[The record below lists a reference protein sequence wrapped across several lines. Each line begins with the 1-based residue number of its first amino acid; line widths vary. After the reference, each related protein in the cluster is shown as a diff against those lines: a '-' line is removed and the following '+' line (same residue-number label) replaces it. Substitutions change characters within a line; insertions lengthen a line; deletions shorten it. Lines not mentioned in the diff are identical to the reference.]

1 MESPTITLSHDW
13 PSSIYYH
20 GDTDRLLRM
29 KPFFDQ
35 EIKTNTLGSPPLLE
49 VLNRIKPDYWFS
61 AHLHVKFAAVFDH
74 NDGHM
79 GTGSAAGAVPG
90 ASNGGETKAN
100 PDEIAIGDEEEANP
114 DEIVI
119 GDDEEGNPN
128 KIDIGDEEEG
138 NPEEINI
145 EDDEE
150 ETTLLDPS
158 STRTQA
164 DSGEGSSKSNIVSAA
179 PETNPDEIDIGDEDF
194 DDPPTA
200 NEATEALKID
210 ESVDLV
216 EAVRKE
222 GDQGA
227 YTDLL
232 GEPSGSGSG
241 TNKGKAASSSG
252 TGTGRQTKFLA
263 LDKVIP
269 GRDFIQ
275 VCTIHLTL
283 NDADGSSWTY
293 LRHKLPSI
301 INHV

>member
-1 MESPTITLSHDW
+1 
-13 PSSIYYH
+13 
-20 GDTDRLLRM
+20 M

-74 NDGHM
+74 NDGHK
-79 GTGSAAGAVPG
+79 GTGSAAGAVTG

-100 PDEIAIGDEEEANP
+100 PDEIVIGDEEEANP

-119 GDDEEGNPN
+119 GDEEEGNPDE
-128 KIDIGDEEEG
+128 IDIGDEEEG

-145 EDDEE
+145 EDDVE
-150 ETTLLDPS
+150 ETILP
-158 STRTQA
+158 RPN
-164 DSGEGSSKSNIVSAA
+164 SGEGSSKSNVATAA

-200 NEATEALKID
+200 SEAKEALKID

-216 EAVRKE
+216 KAVRKE

-252 TGTGRQTKFLA
+252 SGTGRQTKFLA
-263 LDKVIP
+263 LDKVMP

-275 VCTIHLTL
+275 VRILSC
-283 NDADGSSWTY
+283 
-293 LRHKLPSI
+293 
-301 INHV
+301 

>member
-1 MESPTITLSHDW
+1 VESPTITLSHDW

-74 NDGHM
+74 NDGHL
-79 GTGSAAGAVPG
+79 GAGGAAESGAGS
-90 ASNGGETKAN
+90 SGEEKKAN
-100 PDEIAIGDEEEANP
+100 PDEIEIGDEEGNPDEIDIGDEEEINP
-114 DEIVI
+114 DEINI
-119 GDDEEGNPN
+119 EDD
-128 KIDIGDEEEG
+128 EEG

-145 EDDEE
+145 EDDDEE
-150 ETTLLDPS
+150 ETILLPQPN
-158 STRTQA
+158 T
-164 DSGEGSSKSNIVSAA
+164 GESSSKPNTAPAA

-200 NEATEALKID
+200 SEAKEALKID

-222 GDQGA
+222 GDHGA
-227 YTDLL
+227 YAEVL
-232 GEPSGSGSG
+232 GDASGSGSG
-241 TNKGKAASSSG
+241 TNKGKAAPSSG
-252 TGTGRQTKFLA
+252 AGTGRQTKFLA
-263 LDKVIP
+263 LDKVMP

-275 VCTIHLTL
+275 VSPLHF
-283 NDADGSSWTY
+283 
-293 LRHKLPSI
+293 SI
-301 INHV
+301 TRC

>member
-79 GTGSAAGAVPG
+79 GTGSAAGP
-90 ASNGGETKAN
+90 NGGEKQAN
-100 PDEIAIGDEEEANP
+100 PDEIVIGDEEEANP

-119 GDDEEGNPN
+119 GDDEEGNPDE
-128 KIDIGDEEEG
+128 IDIGDEEEG

-150 ETTLLDPS
+150 ETILLHPS
-158 STRTQA
+158 PTRTQA
-164 DSGEGSSKSNIVSAA
+164 DSGEGSSKSNVATAA

-200 NEATEALKID
+200 SEAKEALKID

-232 GEPSGSGSG
+232 GESSGSGSG
-241 TNKGKAASSSG
+241 TNKGKAASSNA
-252 TGTGRQTKFLA
+252 TGRQTKFLA
-263 LDKVIP
+263 LDKVMP

-275 VCTIHLTL
+275 V
-283 NDADGSSWTY
+283 
-293 LRHKLPSI
+293 
-301 INHV
+301 

>member
-1 MESPTITLSHDW
+1 VESPTITLSHDW

-74 NDGHM
+74 NDGHL
-79 GTGSAAGAVPG
+79 GTGGAAGSG
-90 ASNGGETKAN
+90 AGSNGGVKAN
-100 PDEIAIGDEEEANP
+100 PDEIVIGDEEETNP

-119 GDDEEGNPN
+119 GDDEGNPDE
-128 KIDIGDEEEG
+128 IDIGDEEEV
-138 NPEEINI
+138 NPDEINI

-150 ETTLLDPS
+150 ETILL
-158 STRTQA
+158 TQP
-164 DSGEGSSKSNIVSAA
+164 DSGERSKSNIASTTE
-179 PETNPDEIDIGDEDF
+179 ETNPDEIDIGDEDF

-200 NEATEALKID
+200 SEAKEALKID

-222 GDQGA
+222 GDHGA
-227 YTDLL
+227 YAEVL
-232 GEPSGSGSG
+232 GDPSGSGSG
-241 TNKGKAASSSG
+241 TNKGKAAPAE
-252 TGTGRQTKFLA
+252 TGAGRQTKFLA
-263 LDKVIP
+263 LDKVMP

-275 VCTIHLTL
+275 VRPIHLRMNGT
-283 NDADGSSWTY
+283 DASSSRY
-293 LRHKLPSI
+293 LVHNPQST
-301 INHV
+301 INPE

>member
-1 MESPTITLSHDW
+1 
-13 PSSIYYH
+13 
-20 GDTDRLLRM
+20 M

-74 NDGHM
+74 NDGH
-79 GTGSAAGAVPG
+79 PG
-90 ASNGGETKAN
+90 AGDATGPEAGSIGVKEGN
-100 PDEIAIGDEEEANP
+100 PDEIDIG
-114 DEIVI
+114 
-119 GDDEEGNPN
+119 DEEGNPDE
-128 KIDIGDEEEG
+128 IDIGDEEEI
-138 NPEEINI
+138 NPDDINI

-150 ETTLLDPS
+150 EILLRPE
-158 STRTQA
+158 
-164 DSGEGSSKSNIVSAA
+164 SGESSSKETNIASAA
-179 PETNPDEIDIGDEDF
+179 ADTNPDEIDIGDEDF

-200 NEATEALKID
+200 SEAKEALQID

-232 GEPSGSGSG
+232 GDPSG
-241 TNKGKAASSSG
+241 TNKGKGVASSG

-263 LDKVIP
+263 LDKVMP

-275 VCTIHLTL
+275 VRPLI
-283 NDADGSSWTY
+283 
-293 LRHKLPSI
+293 R
-301 INHV
+301 

>member
-1 MESPTITLSHDW
+1 VESPTITLSHDW

-49 VLNRIKPDYWFS
+49 VLNVIKPDYWFS

-74 NDGHM
+74 NDGHL
-79 GTGSAAGAVPG
+79 GTGVAPESGAG
-90 ASNGGETKAN
+90 SSGGEKK
-100 PDEIAIGDEEEANP
+100 ANP

-119 GDDEEGNPN
+119 GDEEGNPDE
-128 KIDIGDEEEG
+128 IDIGDEEEI
-138 NPEEINI
+138 NPDEINI
-145 EDDEE
+145 VDDEE
-150 ETTLLDPS
+150 ETILLP
-158 STRTQA
+158 QP
-164 DSGEGSSKSNIVSAA
+164 DSGESSSKSNTAPAA
-179 PETNPDEIDIGDEDF
+179 PETNPDEIDIGDDDF

-200 NEATEALKID
+200 SEAKEALKVD

-216 EAVRKE
+216 EAVRRE

-232 GEPSGSGSG
+232 GDPSGSG

-263 LDKVIP
+263 LDKVMP

-275 VCTIHLTL
+275 VCPLHSRLRGT
-283 NDADGSSWTY
+283 DKSSWTY
-293 LRHKLPSI
+293 LLRNLQST
-301 INHV
+301 INHE